1 VFPRNLC
8 IYLSIPRV
16 CLSDLHKLAMSR
28 SLLFALALLVPA
40 SSALR
45 LSATRQP
52 SRRLG
57 RPVAQTRDDGP
68 KTAAQKEEEA
78 ASTAGKG
85 FGPPRQSTDEET
97 AAMVNRGQKALE
109 EMRAQAGAPPVL
121 KKEPEMYIPTQKEKA
136 RHRPQRRRPAAG
148 IAARRPPAHPSSSF
162 ALLAQT
168 ADRRTPRG
176 ASCPCLVLARPCL
189 RTQDTI
195 AYGLAGFLIL
205 GGFLSL
211 IFGGSLWEAKESA
224 PTAESANLFGYAP
237 TRPDES

>member
-1 VFPRNLC
+1 
-8 IYLSIPRV
+8 
-16 CLSDLHKLAMSR
+16 MSR

-136 RHRPQRRRPAAG
+136 RHRPQPPASPPAARLPTPVAVSPFSLKPQTAAPR
-148 IAARRPPAHPSSSF
+148 AARHVPASS
-162 ALLAQT
+162 
-168 ADRRTPRG
+168 
-176 ASCPCLVLARPCL
+176 
-189 RTQDTI
+189 
-195 AYGLAGFLIL
+195 
-205 GGFLSL
+205 
-211 IFGGSLWEAKESA
+211 
-224 PTAESANLFGYAP
+224 
-237 TRPDES
+237 

>member
-1 VFPRNLC
+1 
-8 IYLSIPRV
+8 
-16 CLSDLHKLAMSR
+16 MSR

-148 IAARRPPAHPSSSF
+148 IAAQPPASPPAARLPTPVAVSPFS
-162 ALLAQT
+162 LKPQT
-168 ADRRTPRG
+168 AAPRAARHVP
-176 ASCPCLVLARPCL
+176 AS
-189 RTQDTI
+189 
-195 AYGLAGFLIL
+195 
-205 GGFLSL
+205 S
-211 IFGGSLWEAKESA
+211 
-224 PTAESANLFGYAP
+224 
-237 TRPDES
+237 